1 MQDFPL
7 KDQNNLSEECGFEND
22 LIDYLNTL
30 KVLILVPCYG
40 DFLCMRFH
48 RQLGSMLII
57 QQHNNVDVLS

>member
-22 LIDYLNTL
+22 LIDYLSTL

-48 RQLGSMLII
+48 R
-57 QQHNNVDVLS
+57 

>member
-48 RQLGSMLII
+48 R
-57 QQHNNVDVLS
+57 